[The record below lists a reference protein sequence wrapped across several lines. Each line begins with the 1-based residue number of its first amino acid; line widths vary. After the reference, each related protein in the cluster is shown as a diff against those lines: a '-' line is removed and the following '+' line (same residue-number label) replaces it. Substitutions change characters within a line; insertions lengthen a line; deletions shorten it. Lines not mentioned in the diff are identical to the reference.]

1 MKHPIVAVTGS
12 SGSGTSHV
20 KKAFEMIFRDEG
32 INPAIIEGDSFHR
45 YNRKEMDTSN
55 NRIFGNTSKMFVLT
69 HTLRERTI
77 IVLTRRNTAI
87 RCAEAILNSELVKSI
102 VAVNAM
108 LVRLDEICSS
118 IGIKQDRS
126 RFRLKVDTL
135 QGLAGSFLWGD
146 GTFIQVI
153 ELPTLQIYTTHLH
166 RLTASLCQSNAA
178 RDSPASQKLTSV
190 SAPQPQKNSPR
201 SVESRAILP

>member
-1 MKHPIVAVTGS
+1 
-12 SGSGTSHV
+12 
-20 KKAFEMIFRDEG
+20 
-32 INPAIIEGDSFHR
+32 
-45 YNRKEMDTSN
+45 
-55 NRIFGNTSKMFVLT
+55 MFVLT
-69 HTLRERTI
+69 HTLRERPI

-87 RCAEAILNSELVKSI
+87 RCAEAILNSESVKSI